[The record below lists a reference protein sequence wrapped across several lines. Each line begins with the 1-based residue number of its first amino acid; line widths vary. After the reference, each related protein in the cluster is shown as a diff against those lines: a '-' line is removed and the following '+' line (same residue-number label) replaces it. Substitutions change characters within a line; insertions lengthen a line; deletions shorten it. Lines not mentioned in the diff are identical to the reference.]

1 MYFRRDEKGKNME
14 RLYICSVRECSGS
27 EIKTRKLARERCDG
41 RKACERRA
49 ACTTYVFVHAD
60 SPSLQCTSDALVSSG
75 RKRRKEKK
83 RSDDVRWRC
92 FCFVQKTK
100 RILREMKIFRDQ
112 SRNKREHFQRWK
124 LSKTREKGGKKRI
137 MRLVAKIQLERD
149 RKRMIE

>member
-1 MYFRRDEKGKNME
+1 MRERSHTYVPSGNRKGNQKKRKEKRKKEKNMYFRRDEKGKNME
-14 RLYICSVRECSGS
+14 RLYICSVRECSES

-112 SRNKREHFQRWK
+112 SRNKREHF
-124 LSKTREKGGKKRI
+124 SVGN
-137 MRLVAKIQLERD
+137 
-149 RKRMIE
+149 